1 LIVTYSFMNI
11 FQQSWV
17 KQVTKTFGGVAF
29 NEGVVGFVAECT
41 LAGFVWDKNKGSGKA
56 GREVG
61 STAEK
66 IKKNSGEGNRN
77 NLQ

>member
-1 LIVTYSFMNI
+1 M
-11 FQQSWV
+11 
-17 KQVTKTFGGVAF
+17 
-29 NEGVVGFVAECT
+29 
-41 LAGFVWDKNKGSGKA
+41 WDKNKGSGKA

>member
-1 LIVTYSFMNI
+1 
-11 FQQSWV
+11 
-17 KQVTKTFGGVAF
+17 VAF
-29 NEGVVGFVAECT
+29 SEGLVGFVTECT

-66 IKKNSGEGNRN
+66 IKKKNSGEGNRN